1 MQEICPSGS
10 MSGKWKRST
19 VGYSGPDNR
28 KGRSTRMAHLHRR
41 ATSRLYQPPAHM
53 GGGQKADTVKV
64 QVTETVR
71 FGT

>member
-1 MQEICPSGS
+1 LSAA
-10 MSGKWKRST
+10 
-19 VGYSGPDNR
+19 VGRLSSILLPD
-28 KGRSTRMAHLHRR
+28 GLHC
-41 ATSRLYQPPAHM
+41 ACEFYTQPPAHM